1 MANQLNAGFTGQPAN
16 KPEGIRKA
24 ASDTASAV
32 RREVQAVA
40 TGAVDHPH
48 MASSVVVGIGVLAF
62 SVGYL
67 LGRQSAAPSRFWR

>member
-1 MANQLNAGFTGQPAN
+1 MANQLNAGFTGRPAN

-40 TGAVDHPH
+40 TGAADHPH

-62 SVGYL
+62 SIGYL
-67 LGRQSAAPSRFWR
+67 LGRQAAAPDRFWR

>member
-1 MANQLNAGFTGQPAN
+1 MANQLNAGFTGKPAD

-24 ASDTASAV
+24 AANTASAV
-32 RREVQAVA
+32 KREVQAVA

-48 MASSVVVGIGVLAF
+48 TASSVIVGIGVLAF

-67 LGRQSAAPSRFWR
+67 LGRQSVAPSRFWR